1 MSEVILRIQGM
12 TCGHCVM
19 AVNKAL
25 GKVAGVTHAAA
36 DLSAGK
42 AVVQGDASAEALLKA
57 VTQAGYQA
65 EVQG

>member
-1 MSEVILRIQGM
+1 MNEVILKIQGM
-12 TCGHCVM
+12 SCGHCVM

-25 GKVAGVTHAAA
+25 GKVPGVTHVAV

-42 AVVQGDASAEALLKA
+42 AVVQGGASTEALLKA